1 MQQLAADQLNV
12 ADRRDLAAMGY
23 LTVGRR
29 FSNNI
34 HDIIDDRIDVVTR
47 GLMGLTVTCAR
58 CHDHKY
64 DPVPTDDYYSLY
76 GVIASST
83 EPGEPPLIGDP
94 QEGEAYQ
101 QFMTELAKR
110 EQALNEF
117 RDGKY
122 RDLLKDLRGRVKDY
136 LCQVVID
143 TMKDSLP
150 DDADLSFN
158 ADELRPAVV
167 RRWKQY
173 FERTAR
179 DGGPVFALWH
189 EFAALPRDKFDEAAR
204 AIVERLRAGD
214 DPARPTNRL
223 VREEFAKRPPP
234 DSMLDVARTYGDVL
248 AEIEKQ
254 SATLV
259 QMPPAAAA
267 GEAAEA
273 PERFPTTRP
282 SSCDNRF
289 MLMAHRRWFRRTRRR
304 RRFRSG
310 HAKRIEQTAEKRRRT
325 EDQLTGGTAPGDG
338 AGRVADAAP
347 SACFLAGDSARPDRE
362 VLRRFVQFL
371 AAEPGKPFEHGGG
384 RLELAQAIASPNN
397 PLTPR
402 VLVNRVWMHHFG
414 APLVRTPGDFGLR
427 SEPPTHPQ
435 LLDYLSRWFID
446 EGWSLKRLHRLIVL
460 SNTYAQA
467 SEDRAECRAVDPENR
482 LLWRAN
488 RRRLDFEGMRDSLL
502 AAAGRLDAALD
513 GRSVDLWKQ
522 PYTTRRSVYAF
533 VDRQDLPGIFRILD
547 FASPDVSTPQRPTT
561 TVPQQALFAMNA
573 PFILEQARHL
583 AARSE
588 VASAS
593 EPAAKV
599 QAL

>member
-1 MQQLAADQLNV
+1 
-12 ADRRDLAAMGY
+12 
-23 LTVGRR
+23 
-29 FSNNI
+29 
-34 HDIIDDRIDVVTR
+34 
-47 GLMGLTVTCAR
+47 MGLTVTCAR

-204 AIVERLRAGD
+204 ALSSDCVPAMIRPGLPIDWCAKNSRSGRRRIRCSTWPNLWRRAGRD
-214 DPARPTNRL
+214 REAMASVGANATSRSGRRGAQAAR
-223 VREEFAKRPPP
+223 A
-234 DSMLDVARTYGDVL
+234 VARRRGRAV
-248 AEIEKQ
+248 
-254 SATLV
+254 ATIDLCSWGASGGSGGRG
-259 QMPPAAAA
+259 AA
-267 GEAAEA
+267 
-273 PERFPTTRP
+273 
-282 SSCDNRF
+282 
-289 MLMAHRRWFRRTRRR
+289 
-304 RRFRSG
+304 RFRSG

-347 SACFLAGDSARPDRE
+347 SACFLRGDPARPDRE
-362 VLRRFVQFL
+362 VPRRFVQFL

-502 AAAGRLDAALD
+502 AAAGRLDAALTAD
-513 GRSVDLWKQ
+513 RSISGSNHTRRGARSMLLSIVRICRESSGYSISQVPTSVLRSV
-522 PYTTRRSVYAF
+522 PRRRCRS
-533 VDRQDLPGIFRILD
+533 RLCLP
-547 FASPDVSTPQRPTT
+547 
-561 TVPQQALFAMNA
+561 
-573 PFILEQARHL
+573 
-583 AARSE
+583 
-588 VASAS
+588 
-593 EPAAKV
+593 
-599 QAL
+599 